1 MNFSINTNCFTINS
15 VSLMDSKK
23 NIIMDGLFT
32 KINYLSEWFTMNGI
46 FLNIPIEA
54 KKNFVDDKCGINF
67 DPYAIMNLPII
78 KLFTKIENDLLDYY
92 CHSKQ
97 KNFKKNVMLSKQLYN
112 GNLKLNVD
120 NNVNETFTK
129 DKKILIKIS
138 GIWETNDGIGITY
151 KLFEGNSVINCLK

>member
-54 KKNFVDDKCGINF
+54 KKIFVDDKCGINF

-78 KLFTKIENDLLDYY
+78 KVFTKIENDLLDYY

-97 KNFKKNVMLSKQLYN
+97 KTSKKM
-112 GNLKLNVD
+112 
-120 NNVNETFTK
+120 
-129 DKKILIKIS
+129 
-138 GIWETNDGIGITY
+138 
-151 KLFEGNSVINCLK
+151 

>member
-1 MNFSINTNCFTINS
+1 
-15 VSLMDSKK
+15 
-23 NIIMDGLFT
+23 
-32 KINYLSEWFTMNGI
+32 
-46 FLNIPIEA
+46 
-54 KKNFVDDKCGINF
+54 
-67 DPYAIMNLPII
+67 
-78 KLFTKIENDLLDYY
+78 
-92 CHSKQ
+92 
-97 KNFKKNVMLSKQLYN
+97 MLSKQLYN